1 MRNRYDG
8 AMSLNKKVAT
18 TGARHLQSAQQSRI
32 FDAERRNIVNTPPTR
47 IRYPMT
53 WEASLLVAGLL
64 TMVLVLSAGA
74 AALGLPVIP
83 ILSFQLLIIVPGL
96 LWLAI
101 RRLPLRAT
109 LRLHPI
115 GWRMALWSALIGLV
129 CWPAV
134 AGMACL
140 FDWMLSLIGP
150 GPEFP
155 WPTGLLESAVYAL
168 VFIVLAPI
176 TEEPIFRGFV
186 LGAWLRRGTVPGLV
200 LAGFLFA
207 LLHAQIALLVPL
219 TLLGIALGLLAHRSG
234 SIYSS
239 VIAHACYNTIATVFV
254 VIPPLRESPDWIFVA
269 AGAIATPL
277 AVLLLWV
284 FARRYPGSTAEMP
297 PREGFSWG
305 WSALSLLV
313 PLGVFGLTALLEL
326 VLRLSPDLAGM

>member
-1 MRNRYDG
+1 MD
-8 AMSLNKKVAT
+8 
-18 TGARHLQSAQQSRI
+18 
-32 FDAERRNIVNTPPTR
+32 TPPTR

-53 WEASLLVAGLL
+53 WEANLLVAGLL
-64 TMVLVLSAGA
+64 TMILVLSAGA
-74 AALGLPVIP
+74 AALGLPIVL
-83 ILSFQLLIIVPGL
+83 ILSFQALIIVPGL
-96 LWLAI
+96 LWIAI
-101 RRLPLRAT
+101 RRLSLRET

-129 CWPAV
+129 CWPVV

-140 FDWMLSLIGP
+140 FDRILSLIGP

-207 LLHAQIALLVPL
+207 LLHAQITLLVPL

-239 VIAHACYNTIATVFV
+239 VIAHACYNTIATVFI

-284 FARRYPGSTAEMP
+284 FARRYPGPAEEMP
-297 PREGFSWG
+297 PREGFSWV

-313 PLGVFGLTALLEL
+313 PLGVFGLIALSEL